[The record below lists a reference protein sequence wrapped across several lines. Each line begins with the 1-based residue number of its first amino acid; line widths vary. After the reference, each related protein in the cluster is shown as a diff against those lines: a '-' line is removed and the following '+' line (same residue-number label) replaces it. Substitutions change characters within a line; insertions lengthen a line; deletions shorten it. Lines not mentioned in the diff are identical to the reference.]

1 MSLMLFGRLTEPSV
15 KLMLASAQM
24 QPEHWQ
30 IYLVKTTGV
39 KRTPA
44 QNSLFRVLL
53 RKMAQQ
59 QGKSVKFWHDYLVEK
74 FLGFDEID
82 TEDGYT
88 RSVLC
93 STASLTV
100 AEFAQFLTAVLVFAS
115 ENHIDLG

>member
-1 MSLMLFGRLTEPSV
+1 MSLMLAGRLADTEV
-15 KLMLASAQM
+15 KRMLAAALENPDQ
-24 QPEHWQ
+24 WQ
-30 IYLVKTTGV
+30 IYLVKTSGL

-44 QNSLFRVLL
+44 QNALFRVLL

-59 QGKSVKFWHDYLVEK
+59 QGKSVQFWHDYLVEK

-82 TEDGYT
+82 SEDGYT
-88 RSVLC
+88 RRVLC
-93 STASLTV
+93 TTASLSV